1 MEDAKR
7 EDAKRA
13 ADEHIAAFN
22 AHDTSALT
30 ANEAPDI
37 EFEAPGV
44 KLHGRE
50 QVAQFF
56 ATYWRA
62 FPDAQVTL
70 RSRVIDGST
79 VVSENVLAGTHTGP
93 LRTPNGDIPPTG
105 RRVESHGIAVQRIQ
119 AGLVA
124 SEHLYFDQLEMLAQ
138 LGVLP
143 EPAVPSD

>member
-1 MEDAKR
+1 MENAKL

-13 ADEHIAAFN
+13 ADKHIAAFN
-22 AHDTSALT
+22 AHDTTALT

-44 KLHGRE
+44 RLRGRE
-50 QVAQFF
+50 QVAEFF

-70 RSRVIDGST
+70 RTRAIDGLT
-79 VVSENVLAGTHTGP
+79 VVSENVLAGTHAGP
-93 LRTPNGDIPPTG
+93 LRTPQGDIPPTG
-105 RRVESHGIAVQRIQ
+105 RRVESHGVAIQRIQ
-119 AGLVA
+119 SGLVV

-143 EPAVPSD
+143 EPAKA

>member
-1 MEDAKR
+1 MEATNR
-7 EDAKRA
+7 EDATRA
-13 ADEHIAAFN
+13 ADKHIAAFN
-22 AHDTSALT
+22 AHDATALT
-30 ANEAPDI
+30 ANETPDI

-44 KLHGRE
+44 RLRGRE
-50 QVAQFF
+50 QVAEFF

-70 RSRVIDGST
+70 RNRVIDGPT
-79 VVSENVLAGTHTGP
+79 VVSENVLAGTHAGP
-93 LRTPNGDIPPTG
+93 LRTPQGDIAPTG
-105 RRVESHGIAVQRIQ
+105 RRVESHGIAVQRVQ

-143 EPAVPSD
+143 EPAKA